1 MTGKLCWESSRLQ
14 QWTDGWW
21 CCSVVFWH
29 GERLDVIR
37 CALWWWTWH
46 ITQAVIMWEPGG
58 NELEDNS
65 EISSRQC
72 VKTRQFEACINT
84 LSSEII
90 NSVAINTKPSG
101 CHVSL
106 IWICKWSLCWGKYT
120 KLGRGRPKS
129 IKQRW
134 FVYEKLEGRLQMMIL
149 MVTACEKN

>member
-21 CCSVVFWH
+21 CCSVVIWH
-29 GERLDVIR
+29 AERSDVVR

-84 LSSEII
+84 HSSEII

-106 IWICKWSLCWGKYT
+106 IWICKWSLCW
-120 KLGRGRPKS
+120 KLKIMKVLKLWEWLHSTIFHLTQVSGRRKH
-129 IKQRW
+129 RW
-134 FVYEKLEGRLQMMIL
+134 GEHGG
-149 MVTACEKN
+149 